1 MKKLVIASAV
11 LTSTFVITMS
21 AHSEGN
27 VWFNQS
33 ALNDPERPYLYY
45 PDEQTQNKSSA
56 LPQTGT
62 QAQVAIEQLQQSL
75 KLSKS
80 LALMNPTEEHVRD
93 YIEKQE
99 QVMNYA
105 SAFTDQWRRVLWKNP
120 SLDYSQTHRPTNNA
134 AAKVYDQEQDAR
146 RANLLT
152 QFAQSYGLMLF
163 VRSDC
168 SYCHAFA
175 PILKAFQNKYGFR
188 VMTVSLDGGGVPG
201 FENALPDNGISQKLG
216 VEVTPSLFIAD
227 TYNRQYLPIST
238 GMVSIQDLE
247 TRFTAIAS
255 PVGSAF

>member
-80 LALMNPTEEHVRD
+80 LALMNPTEEHVKD

-99 QVMNYA
+99 HFVLCYNHSRNYE
-105 SAFTDQWRRVLWKNP
+105 QEGEWR
-120 SLDYSQTHRPTNNA
+120 
-134 AAKVYDQEQDAR
+134 
-146 RANLLT
+146 
-152 QFAQSYGLMLF
+152 
-163 VRSDC
+163 C
-168 SYCHAFA
+168 CCHIKH
-175 PILKAFQNKYGFR
+175 P
-188 VMTVSLDGGGVPG
+188 
-201 FENALPDNGISQKLG
+201 
-216 VEVTPSLFIAD
+216 
-227 TYNRQYLPIST
+227 
-238 GMVSIQDLE
+238 
-247 TRFTAIAS
+247 
-255 PVGSAF
+255 